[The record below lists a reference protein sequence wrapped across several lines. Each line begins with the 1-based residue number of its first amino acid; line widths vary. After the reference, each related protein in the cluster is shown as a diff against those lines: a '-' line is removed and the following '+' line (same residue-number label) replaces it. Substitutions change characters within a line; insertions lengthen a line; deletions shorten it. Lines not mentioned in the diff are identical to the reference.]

1 MHLAGVPPAACGNRG
16 CLDLRS
22 RALAVPF
29 GKLGRTTWPR
39 IVHRTDHRSHRLQ
52 KVRQSFLPRRG
63 ACSSRTGRRPRWWR
77 WPCWLTLEG
86 GQGSHGVGPHPARI
100 TLPHVAWA
108 VGLGPVCT
116 PHGHGPCMVC
126 CSSSTVRFLAGH
138 PSWTSL
144 PFHRRKH
151 CCCLL
156 HLILPEHHLADAFIR
171 GDAIRRRGG
180 DFVHRSLGC
189 LPGVTW
195 LWGLALVLVPVVL
208 VEAVLAFE
216 RFVAC
221 HAPEPVPLDH
231 RLVARQQSRLPGPL
245 LLFPFI
251 PFFSLW
257 ALAAR
262 LAAPPVVVLALLRP
276 PRSRLQPPLQPS
288 PAGGAVTGL
297 QER

>member
-1 MHLAGVPPAACGNRG
+1 MRASS
-16 CLDLRS
+16 CLWQPWLPGPKV

-29 GKLGRTTWPR
+29 GELGRTTWPR

-77 WPCWLTLEG
+77 WPCWLTLGEARAATV
-86 GQGSHGVGPHPARI
+86 SGPTRP
-100 TLPHVAWA
+100 TWA

-116 PHGHGPCMVC
+116 PHGHGPCVVC
-126 CSSSTVRFLAGH
+126 CSSSTVRFLAAH
-138 PSWTSL
+138 PSRTSL
-144 PFHRRKH
+144 PFHRRH
-151 CCCLL
+151 CRRHCRLL
-156 HLILPEHHLADAFIR
+156 PHLLLPD
-171 GDAIRRRGG
+171 RGG
-180 DFVHRSLGC
+180 DFVHRNLGC

-257 ALAAR
+257 ALTAR
-262 LAAPPVVVLALLRP
+262 VAAPPVVALARCQPRP